1 MSVLEDTQEAEADST
16 LRLVQ
21 IQQLEEALVMLEHYD
36 LRIEE
41 LQDDLK
47 RVRAARKKVL
57 VWLERYRRK
66 QA

>member
-21 IQQLEEALVMLEHYD
+21 IQQLGEALDMLEHYD

-57 VWLERYRRK
+57 VRLERCRRK